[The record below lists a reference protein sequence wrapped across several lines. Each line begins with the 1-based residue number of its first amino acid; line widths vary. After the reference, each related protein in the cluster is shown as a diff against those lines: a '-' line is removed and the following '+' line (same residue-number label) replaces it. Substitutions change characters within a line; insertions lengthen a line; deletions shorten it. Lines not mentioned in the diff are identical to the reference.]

1 MQLVVHVLQSHPEA
15 DLWPQEPI
23 VKFSGILRVSDY
35 TQSLMGAMMAG
46 FAPQKSTDTNNQ
58 DFVVA
63 SFSEES
69 VYQHTTVFSVRRAP
83 CSLE

>member
-1 MQLVVHVLQSHPEA
+1 
-15 DLWPQEPI
+15 
-23 VKFSGILRVSDY
+23 
-35 TQSLMGAMMAG
+35 MAG

-58 DFVVA
+58 DFVVV